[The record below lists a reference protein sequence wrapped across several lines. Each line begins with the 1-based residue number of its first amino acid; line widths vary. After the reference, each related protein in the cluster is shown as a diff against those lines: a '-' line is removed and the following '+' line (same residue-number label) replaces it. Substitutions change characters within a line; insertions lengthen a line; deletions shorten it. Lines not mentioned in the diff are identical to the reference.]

1 MKPNDDNTAA
11 PGGKEAENQKKGK
24 TKRTTRKKE
33 TKKKVKSVDEDH
45 DLQDEGG
52 ADFCA

>member
-11 PGGKEAENQKKGK
+11 PGGKEAENQKKWK
-24 TKRTTRKKE
+24 TKMTTRKKE

-52 ADFCA
+52 DDFCA